1 MSKVYSFRLS
11 DDNPREVQAK
21 EVIEAWMEE
30 GYSIRYL
37 VTDALVSF
45 SQKKSGREDWS
56 SLMEY
61 LENII
66 QKMETREYKQD
77 INQENSNLPSSFV
90 SAVKKS
96 AKSGI
101 RS

>member
-11 DDNPREVQAK
+11 DENPREVQARK
-21 EVIEAWMEE
+21 VIEARMEE

-45 SQKKSGREDWS
+45 SQNKNGREDWS
-56 SLMEY
+56 ALMEY

-66 QKMETREYKQD
+66 QKIETREYKQD
-77 INQENSNLPSSFV
+77 VNPEDSNLPSLFV
-90 SAVKKS
+90 DAVKKS